1 MGIPLCKRINI
12 QIMKKIHYL
21 IFALIIA
28 ISTISCSS
36 DDDSPNNE
44 PQFSIVGTW
53 KVTQQFINGVQQ
65 DIEPICNFKGNVKFV
80 NGGTYVED
88 IYALNSSNSCVL
100 SETIGGTWEKHGD
113 SYKINVSE
121 GGDLSILPLNFTP
134 TTDSDNFNKFEISHT
149 ALGTTTRL
157 VFTKL

>member
-1 MGIPLCKRINI
+1 
-12 QIMKKIHYL
+12 MKKIHYL
-21 IFALIIA
+21 IFVLVTVFG
-28 ISTISCSS
+28 TISCSS
-36 DDDSPNNE
+36 DDDSSSNQ

-53 KVTQQFINGVQQ
+53 KVTQQIINGVQQ
-65 DIEPICNFKGNVKFV
+65 DVEAMCSFKGNVKFV

-88 IYALNSSNSCVL
+88 IYNLNSENACVL

-113 SYKINVSE
+113 SYSLNIVE
-121 GGDLSILPLNFTP
+121 GGELSILPSTFTP
-134 TTDSDNFNKFEISHT
+134 TTDVNNLNKFEISHT